1 MGTNIWALLSVSFFY
16 LLKKSAHFAVYL
28 SHAVLF
34 YFPFGSHL
42 FRSQILS
49 SSPLFLPSLL
59 LAPLRRQ
66 LSVPLTNGVSMS
78 PKFDSSQ
85 VVDVFVRFT
94 DGEVGVA
101 SSLAL
106 KIEPL
111 GLSPEKI
118 SGNIAKEMP
127 EDWKGLRVIVK
138 LTAQN
143 HQAKEI
149 DLDSLIFIYSF
160 ILYYCNVLA
169 IDFLSSIAIVLSL

>member
-1 MGTNIWALLSVSFFY
+1 
-16 LLKKSAHFAVYL
+16 
-28 SHAVLF
+28 
-34 YFPFGSHL
+34 
-42 FRSQILS
+42 
-49 SSPLFLPSLL
+49 
-59 LAPLRRQ
+59 
-66 LSVPLTNGVSMS
+66 MS

-127 EDWKGLRVIVK
+127 EDWKGLRVTVK